1 MDELTDRDIVL
12 AELGKLLFE
21 AMNLEKELNYS
32 ITNNKLQSLKNEFG
46 KDNIEINQILETTQ
60 NSMYKNNIQKE
71 KIKHN
76 HIIFNN
82 IFERIKNVINERIII
97 KEQKEIID
105 IFSELLLNEFPK
117 IFNFCEEI
125 DFFELD
131 IEIIVA
137 QNIIK
142 RINDSIEKINDCKNK
157 CKNYQEQLNIFTIP
171 LIDKLNLQKEYMQKL
186 LTKYLIQKNN
196 L

>member
-12 AELGKLLFE
+12 VELGKLLFE
-21 AMNLEKELNYS
+21 AMNLEKELNYNS
-32 ITNNKLQSLKNEFG
+32 TNNKLQSLKNEFG

-142 RINDSIEKINDCKNK
+142 RINNSIEKMNDCKNK

-171 LIDKLNLQKEYMQKL
+171 LIDKLNLQKEYMQKIL
-186 LTKYLIQKNN
+186 NKYLIQKDN